1 MHIYIK
7 NLRTAGHFLLHTLL
21 RQLEEHFKRKGST
34 ILKQNIQFH
43 KNTKIEMAH

>member
-21 RQLEEHFKRKGST
+21 RQLEEQFKSYPKAKNSISQKYENRTLHFS
-34 ILKQNIQFH
+34 N
-43 KNTKIEMAH
+43 